1 MSHNRITVPLVWRG
15 EDDLFPF
22 RCVSVYR
29 AANIFD
35 KTAFALDYP
44 LVGTA
49 TAPYQKEISS
59 PIVGVTDGS
68 VYAQGQQLHAQ
79 YDGPVT
85 LQASDYCQVE
95 TAEAFAPGAYL
106 QSQADGRVGVIPTPP
121 LSQTAQIVHFVAMES
136 STGAGNIIWA
146 ARVYGWPY
154 GIQPPTIAPQ

>member
-29 AANIFD
+29 AANISD

-49 TAPYQKEISS
+49 TGPYEKEIAS

-68 VYAQGQQLHAQ
+68 VYAEGKQLHAE
-79 YDGPVT
+79 YDGQVT

-95 TAEAFAPGAYL
+95 SAEAFTAGAYL
-106 QSQADGRVGVIPTPP
+106 QSRADGRVGNIPQPEFQ
-121 LSQTAQIVHFVAMES
+121 LTAQIVHFVAMEN
-136 STGAGNIIWA
+136 STAAGQIVWA

-154 GIQPPTIAPQ
+154 SVLPPAIVPH